1 MPDFHILW
9 DIFTFNLYMKSSHLD
24 NAGEWVAAGSFFG
37 GGTLK
42 GSFMD
47 QRNEDGFEDMV
58 WQQANRKNDLCGV
71 GFLKFNEI
79 CEVYWKFIWLKRWGL
94 SD

>member
-1 MPDFHILW
+1 MSDFHILW
-9 DIFTFNLYMKSSHLD
+9 DIFIFNLYMKSSHLD

-47 QRNEDGFEDMV
+47 QRKEDGFEDMV
-58 WQQANRKNDLCGV
+58 R
-71 GFLKFNEI
+71 
-79 CEVYWKFIWLKRWGL
+79 
-94 SD
+94 

>member
-1 MPDFHILW
+1 MSDFHILW

-47 QRNEDGFEDMV
+47 QRKEDGFEDMV
-58 WQQANRKNDLCGV
+58 R
-71 GFLKFNEI
+71 
-79 CEVYWKFIWLKRWGL
+79 
-94 SD
+94 